1 MYRLKNFVIT
11 VIMVCFICGFSFA
24 QDMEVKNELAPKD
37 TDNFIS
43 GRNAIG
49 AFLFTPVEFEFDD
62 FFYGISYQRWIVPEF
77 ALEFGGMVVGSGV
90 NEISYNFVLEGDW
103 AFFEHISNENFDV

>member
-1 MYRLKNFVIT
+1 MRAF
-11 VIMVCFICGFSFA
+11 FIQHAVLFA